1 MDALHIGKL
10 TEECKFTVT
19 PAFHDLMVDRAAK
32 ARCFPS
38 DLYRDAVYLV
48 VTGKTH
54 TAHVADDRLFALSA
68 EGREQA
74 EKGSNDAQ
82 A

>member
-10 TEECKFTVT
+10 TEEAKFTVT
-19 PAFHDLMVDRAAK
+19 PQFHDLIADRAAK

-48 VTGKTH
+48 VTGQTYA
-54 TAHVADDRLFALSA
+54 AHVANDRMSALSLQ
-68 EGREQA
+68 GREVA